1 MWCKGGIPAYA
12 GMTWVGV
19 GVGECNG
26 RRGCSGGCG
35 SGWKRKGAGGAKVAL
50 VGVRVGER
58 NGCRGAKVAL
68 VGVRVGERNG
78 CRGAKV
84 ALVGVRVGER
94 KGAGAQG
101 VVGFG
106 GRMV

>member
-1 MWCKGGIPAYA
+1 MGGIPAYA

-19 GVGECNG
+19 GMVGAGARVGEC
-26 RRGCSGGCG
+26 
-35 SGWKRKGAGGAKVAL
+35 
-50 VGVRVGER
+50 
-58 NGCRGAKVAL
+58 
-68 VGVRVGERNG
+68 
-78 CRGAKV
+78 
-84 ALVGVRVGER
+84 